1 MKIAL
6 LAATALVSSTFITT
20 PAFAGPVT
28 PPTANAPDATTEA
41 AMQAQCDALAAAHD
55 TLNGDI
61 WTAAVVLGGVTQVGS
76 TTEVLGLRDIDGK
89 ASIQGTGTDV
99 LGALETP
106 GNPAASRWLL
116 AAASTCS
123 APSGRLPATILTA
136 PTTTRPI
143 MTSTNS
149 HAFSCDISQAVYH
162 PEVIIPADG
171 VLGHYDNPGAGDCG
185 GRTPAHQQ
193 ARGGYRSSH
202 LYPDGRC

>member
-76 TTEVLGLRDIDGK
+76 TTEVSGSRDIDES
-89 ASIQGTGTDV
+89 SIQGTGTYV
-99 LGALETP
+99 PGALEIR
-106 GNPAASRWLL
+106 GNPFKTGGSVNLFGAQWSDCRLLSRQHLRLL
-116 AAASTCS
+116 
-123 APSGRLPATILTA
+123 GRL
-136 PTTTRPI
+136 
-143 MTSTNS
+143 
-149 HAFSCDISQAVYH
+149 
-162 PEVIIPADG
+162 
-171 VLGHYDNPGAGDCG
+171 
-185 GRTPAHQQ
+185 
-193 ARGGYRSSH
+193 
-202 LYPDGRC
+202 